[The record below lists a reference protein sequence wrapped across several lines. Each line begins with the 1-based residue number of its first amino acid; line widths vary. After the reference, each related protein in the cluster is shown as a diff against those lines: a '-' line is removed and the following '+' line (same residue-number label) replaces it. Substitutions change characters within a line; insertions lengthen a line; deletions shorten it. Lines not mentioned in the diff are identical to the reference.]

1 VIDQPLNELP
11 LAQIVVIDLSRMLPG
26 AVLARQ
32 LLDLGA
38 RVIKVEAPDGG
49 DPMRQV
55 PPHRGG
61 VGAAFAALY
70 PGAESV
76 ALDLRNEAGAEK
88 LRRMAAAADVLV
100 ETFRPGT
107 MEGWGI
113 GSHTLCR
120 LNPSLVYCSMSSWG
134 TGPVGRNRV
143 GHDLNFQAA
152 TGALELV
159 NRGGVP
165 ALQLADVGA
174 ALLAGT
180 AITAALLRRERTGR
194 GAVIDQ
200 PLLSGTVPMLAWA
213 WADHAA
219 GGGVLDTLLSGC
231 WPCYRR
237 YRCGDDLE
245 IAVST
250 IEPKFWLSFLDLL
263 GLSEHAAAGAD
274 AGEDGTAAAASISAA
289 LALRPR
295 EHWLELFESS
305 GLPISAVHDL
315 VTAER
320 DPALAEAGLAGVV
333 HTPDGETLSAL
344 GPFIPSLG
352 RTPCT
357 PAPRLDEHRLPLPGA
372 APEPNG

>member
-1 VIDQPLNELP
+1 MDDNALP
-11 LAQIVVIDLSRMLPG
+11 LRHIVVLDLSRMLPG

-49 DPMRQV
+49 DPMRQI
-55 PPHRGG
+55 PPHCGG

-76 ALDLRNEAGAEK
+76 ALDLRLAADASR
-88 LRRMAAAADVLV
+88 LRRMAAAADVVV

-107 MEGWGI
+107 MEGWELGANA
-113 GSHTLCR
+113 LCST
-120 LNPSLVYCSMSSWG
+120 NPGLVYCSMSSWG
-134 TGPVGRNRV
+134 RGPAGRRRV

-152 TGALELV
+152 TGALDLV
-159 NRGGVP
+159 NQGGVP

-180 AITAALLRRERTGR
+180 AILAALLRRESTGR

-200 PLLSGTVPMLAWA
+200 PLVSGTVPVLAWA

-219 GGGVLDTLLSGC
+219 GGGVLHTLLSGR

-237 YRCGDDLE
+237 YRCGDGLE
-245 IAVST
+245 IAVSA
-250 IEPKFWLSFLDLL
+250 IEPKFWLAFLAEL
-263 GLSEHAAAGAD
+263 GLEEHAAAGAD
-274 AGEDGTAAAASISAA
+274 AGDEGSAAATAIEDVLGS
-289 LALRPR
+289 RPR
-295 EHWLELFESS
+295 SEWLETFESRS
-305 GLPISAVHDL
+305 LPVSPVHDL
-315 VTAER
+315 GAASK
-320 DPALAEAGLAGVV
+320 DPGLEDAGLAGMVQ
-333 HTPDGETLSAL
+333 TPDGGMLSAL

-352 RTPCT
+352 RTAPD
-357 PAPRLDEHRLPLPGA
+357 PAPRLGEHHLPLPGDS
-372 APEPNG
+372 PED